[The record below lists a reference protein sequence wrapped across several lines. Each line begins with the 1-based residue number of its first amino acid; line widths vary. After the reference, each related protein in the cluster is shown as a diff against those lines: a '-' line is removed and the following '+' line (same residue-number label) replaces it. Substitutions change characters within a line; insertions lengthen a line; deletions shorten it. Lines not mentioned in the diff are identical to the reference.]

1 MGTRDPRTDA
11 YIAKSADF
19 AKPILTYLREVVHE
33 ACPEVQETS
42 KWSSPFFD
50 YKGTMCQMAAF
61 KEHCAFGFWKGSLV
75 VETPEKKEGAGSFG
89 AIRSIEDLPPRKT
102 LIAYIKKAAKLN
114 EDGVKSPTRGKRAE
128 KKPEPTMPDFFAA
141 ALKKNKTASKE
152 FEAFSPSCRREY
164 IDWLTEAKSDATR
177 EKRLATALEWIAEGK
192 QRNWKYQ
199 R

>member
-33 ACPEVQETS
+33 ACPQVQETT

-61 KEHCAFGFWKGSLV
+61 KEHCAFGFWKGALV

-89 AIRSIEDLPPRKT
+89 AIRSIKDLPPKKT
-102 LIAYIKKAAKLN
+102 LIAYIRKAAKLN
-114 EDGVKSPTRGKRAE
+114 EEGVKSPTRGKTAT
-128 KKPEPTMPDFFAA
+128 KKPDAKVPDYLAA
-141 ALKKNKTASKE
+141 ALKKNKTAAKQ

-164 IDWLTEAKSDATR
+164 IDWLTEAKTDATR
-177 EKRLATALEWIAEGK
+177 EKRLETAIEWIGEGK
-192 QRNWKYQ
+192 HRNWKYQ